1 MKKIIPYFLT
11 INLIS
16 IATFS
21 QQQISPLIESYE
33 NHKISIKHNNEII
46 WKYSDIGNKEL
57 NQYRW
62 DLILNKNQNPYHIH
76 YNKSIKKEE
85 YILILETE
93 DTTHE
98 KKLIIN
104 ESN

>member
-1 MKKIIPYFLT
+1 MKKSYAGT
-11 INLIS
+11 
-16 IATFS
+16 
-21 QQQISPLIESYE
+21 QILEDMSFA
-33 NHKISIKHNNEII
+33 HN
-46 WKYSDIGNKEL
+46 
-57 NQYRW
+57 
-62 DLILNKNQNPYHIH
+62 
-76 YNKSIKKEE
+76 YNKFIKKGE